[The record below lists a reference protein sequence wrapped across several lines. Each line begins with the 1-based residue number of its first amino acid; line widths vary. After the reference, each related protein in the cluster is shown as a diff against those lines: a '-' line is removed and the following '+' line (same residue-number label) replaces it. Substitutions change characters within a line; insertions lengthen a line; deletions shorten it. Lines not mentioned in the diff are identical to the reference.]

1 MDDLKTF
8 AKDDG
13 QQQGLLNIV
22 KTFSSDIKMEFGLEK
37 CAKATFKRRR
47 FTSTSNIHTRQ
58 LYHHER
64 TGARKNL
71 QICGSERRR
80 RHPVQNKAMKEKI
93 RKKYYR
99 QIRLILK
106 TYLPT
111 LPVFP
116 GVSRFFI
123 KSPDLPV
130 RVPDLPDKMDF

>member
-37 CAKATFKRRR
+37 CAKVTFNRRR

-64 TGARKNL
+64 TGGRKNL

-80 RHPVQNKAMKEKI
+80 RHPAQNKAMKEKI

-106 TYLPT
+106 SELYASNRMEAINT
-111 LPVFP
+111 LAVAVLTHGFN
-116 GVSRFFI
+116 I
-123 KSPDLPV
+123 IN
-130 RVPDLPDKMDF
+130 